1 MVQIFSLGCDSCKY
15 VRFIQEQY
23 LMTLMWNTSDSD
35 SYIYRWFEN
44 VTIVEI
50 LEIHRIWNNSDL
62 MTIDITDVYMLQKRN
77 FSAIVVIGEDT

>member
-62 MTIDITDVYMLQKRN
+62 MTIDITYVYMQQKRN